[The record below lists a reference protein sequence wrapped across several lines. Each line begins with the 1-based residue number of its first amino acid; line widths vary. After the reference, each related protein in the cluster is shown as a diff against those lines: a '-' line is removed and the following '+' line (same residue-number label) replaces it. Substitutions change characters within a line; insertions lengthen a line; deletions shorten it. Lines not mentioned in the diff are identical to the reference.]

1 MHPTIRGRRHAVV
14 SEIRGG
20 TAKSAGGPV
29 TLRSAYS
36 VEGSGPPLILIHGIG
51 ASRHSW
57 DGLIARL
64 KGHFRCVSYDLR
76 GHGKSPAPAPPYTL
90 DDLVGDLEE
99 LREELGIERAHFAG
113 HSLGGMIGPAY
124 ARRYPHRVASVG
136 LYSTAAF
143 RTPDDSA
150 KVRGVVAAMRVEGIA
165 PVLETL
171 KERWFTP
178 EFAARCPQVI
188 RRRMQQVIDTDKDVF
203 LSVFD
208 IYAQTEMA
216 PWLAEIRA
224 PCLVLTGEND
234 GGCNPRLNRQIAAAL
249 PDSQLVILP
258 QLRHAI
264 LLEAADLVAG
274 PVLSFLQSH

>member
-1 MHPTIRGRRHAVV
+1 VV
-14 SEIRGG
+14 SEICGCA
-20 TAKSAGGPV
+20 AKSAGGPV
-29 TLRSAYS
+29 TLRCAYS

-57 DGLIARL
+57 DGLIAHL
-64 KGHFRCVSYDLR
+64 KARFRCVSYDLR
-76 GHGKSPAPAPPYTL
+76 GHGQSPKPAPPYTL
-90 DDLVGDLEE
+90 DDLVGDLEN

-124 ARRYPHRVASVG
+124 ARRYPQRVRSVG

-150 KVRGVVAAMRVEGIA
+150 KVRGVVAAMRAKGIA

-188 RRRMQQVIDTDKDVF
+188 ERRMQQVIDTDKDVF

-208 IYAQTEMA
+208 IYAETEMA

-249 PDSQLVILP
+249 PDSRLVILP

-274 PVLSFLQSH
+274 PVLSFLQSHEDRDL